1 MIVLIR
7 KFDHPAGAGIAE
19 TIFHEIPGREDKLHK
34 FERFLIRITGKNRL
48 ASLHRS
54 WEKRCRLM
62 MKDWMDPERGDRWLR
77 MELVEGK
84 VGRCPD
90 RVLSEDNYWYS
101 REGKEIGEAGSS
113 ADEDESDGDD
123 EEHSEEGDDLEDEN
137 DIAYKGYFDDE
148 DLEDDDSNSLG
159 FDADSESDSSLDE

>member
-1 MIVLIR
+1 MTCLLGVAIPYMRCQRLREMIVLIR

-54 WEKRCRLM
+54 WEKRYRPM

-77 MELVEGK
+77 MDWLRVRLGGAPTEFFRKIITGT
-84 VGRCPD
+84 VGR
-90 RVLSEDNYWYS
+90 E
-101 REGKEIGEAGSS
+101 K
-113 ADEDESDGDD
+113 
-123 EEHSEEGDDLEDEN
+123 
-137 DIAYKGYFDDE
+137 K
-148 DLEDDDSNSLG
+148 
-159 FDADSESDSSLDE
+159 